1 MSKYT
6 FTEYKRLNNSI
17 FRLDVFPFITIYIV
31 LISILLAE
39 IFSLSKTITYKDVF
53 DSFIYLVNFIRN
65 LNNLNTSVNSVPVQN
80 EEIFDDLKSNNTNYL
95 NASEL
100 DDSNLS
106 EELQLIIDNVP
117 IKYIIAIFITI
128 LVNLLT
134 FLMTHWNLKFKSIVC
149 FSKIKKKSNGTF
161 TSLSN
166 KNTTHIMVNSCKYP
180 SELCPLKYSTCIEHV
195 GKLKDFN
202 SLTKIKSCSIIN
214 MNKSFIIQIDAIDY
228 LKYKPEIEKILLKN
242 IHKSDHSNSLPN
254 SSNINWVKFIN
265 YDKKTFVY
273 NKTKETFIK
282 ANYPI
287 DLPIKSYF
295 DQLIHKGGLNMNQIL
310 LHNNLYGINNYEIP
324 KEKFLDLFIEQIIS
338 PFFLFQIFCVLL
350 WILDEYWQMSLFTLF
365 MLCTL
370 EAQMVFRR
378 LKESDELRN
387 MRRPSCFILVY
398 REYTWKYIN
407 TDHLLPGDI
416 IAISSTISSNSLK
429 NKNFN
434 ENSSN
439 NNNQDEEAVS
449 IAPCDFVLLSGSI
462 TVNEAMLTGECT
474 PKIKVSM
481 NNDEDQDENEQ
492 NSKLNE
498 KIFDID
504 GFKNHVIFAGTNI
517 ILTRSSIVTENNE
530 FQSIIK
536 KISNEYHNCYNVD
549 NMNSSKNEINLNEK
563 YSSNINNI
571 TTSSYIKYDNDKMIC
586 IGYVLRTGFNTYQ
599 GKLIRT
605 ISSSAE
611 KISSNSLE
619 SLIFLMMLIFCSL
632 AASSYVLYYGLNDPS
647 RNKFKLIVSCI
658 HIITSVIP
666 PEFPITLSV
675 AVTMAVVK
683 LTKKKIYCTE
693 PFRIPFAGKL
703 RICAFDKTGTLT
715 SDKMIPH
722 GLFGINLYN
731 HDDNSC
737 ITFDDNESKDEIN
750 GENSASVSSNSSVE
764 VPYLSDLIMGC
775 CNGLS
780 LNGKTLVGDPMEKSI
795 KRKSSWRI
803 HHSSENNYHNIKDYS
818 TFSIVR
824 RYPFSPEEQRMTN
837 IGILHIPSKKQ
848 NSLSSKPQ
856 NSSSLS
862 QSVKFHKSLSKPNPK
877 TYGLVISKGSP
888 EMMLQFFKKDPEFDQ
903 NLYQNLVNE
912 CTKKG
917 YRILALGSKYSCIND
932 VNNHHLKRE
941 FFENDLIFCGFL
953 ALYCPIKKHS
963 KSVIEE
969 LNQSDHQC
977 IMITGDNILTAFHV
991 AKNVSITN
999 NCKDIL
1005 ILSKSDDETC
1015 NNINY
1020 VWKYSNGN
1028 IFNKFDNNL
1037 THLIQINNKFNI
1049 GTTGN
1054 IFQSFIED
1062 FKETKILEQFL
1073 LFTKIY
1079 ARMSPK
1085 NKQTLINLYNNMG
1098 KMTLMCGDGTNDV
1111 GALKHSHVGISLL
1124 SNESSDSNNNS
1135 SINIKKNQKPSFF
1148 EIKKD
1153 IEARI
1158 RSGEKLTKAQIQQE
1172 IFKEFQNMDEMPKVK
1187 LGDAS
1192 IASPFTYKGESPN
1205 CIIKLVRYG
1214 RSTLTTV
1221 LLMYKLMG
1229 LNSIVS
1235 AFSMSVLAHD
1245 GVKFGDFQ
1253 TTVES
1258 IIMSG
1263 LFFLVLKNKPAK
1275 KLVPQK
1281 PPNSIFSPMIFLSFI
1296 IQALIHL
1303 FVIYFGW
1310 KISYSL
1316 MPINYSTNI
1325 DGPFEPNIINTT
1337 MYYLYTTCHLACFLS
1352 NAQGY
1357 PFTTPLSE
1365 NKYLI
1370 YTSALVISFIITSIL
1385 GIFPHLN
1392 ILFSLVTSQ
1401 SKYYQSIII
1410 LLVLFDIFGTLLI
1423 NKLFNQLH
1431 IYFYKCKL

>member
-1 MSKYT
+1 
-6 FTEYKRLNNSI
+6 
-17 FRLDVFPFITIYIV
+17 
-31 LISILLAE
+31 
-39 IFSLSKTITYKDVF
+39 
-53 DSFIYLVNFIRN
+53 
-65 LNNLNTSVNSVPVQN
+65 
-80 EEIFDDLKSNNTNYL
+80 
-95 NASEL
+95 
-100 DDSNLS
+100 
-106 EELQLIIDNVP
+106 
-117 IKYIIAIFITI
+117 
-128 LVNLLT
+128 
-134 FLMTHWNLKFKSIVC
+134 
-149 FSKIKKKSNGTF
+149 
-161 TSLSN
+161 
-166 KNTTHIMVNSCKYP
+166 
-180 SELCPLKYSTCIEHV
+180 
-195 GKLKDFN
+195 
-202 SLTKIKSCSIIN
+202 
-214 MNKSFIIQIDAIDY
+214 
-228 LKYKPEIEKILLKN
+228 
-242 IHKSDHSNSLPN
+242 
-254 SSNINWVKFIN
+254 
-265 YDKKTFVY
+265 
-273 NKTKETFIK
+273 
-282 ANYPI
+282 
-287 DLPIKSYF
+287 
-295 DQLIHKGGLNMNQIL
+295 MNQIL

-1085 NKQTLINLYNNMG
+1085 NKQTLINIYNNMG

-1365 NKYLI
+1365 NKYL
-1370 YTSALVISFIITSIL
+1370 
-1385 GIFPHLN
+1385 
-1392 ILFSLVTSQ
+1392 
-1401 SKYYQSIII
+1401 
-1410 LLVLFDIFGTLLI
+1410 
-1423 NKLFNQLH
+1423 
-1431 IYFYKCKL
+1431 

>member
-6 FTEYKRLNNSI
+6 FTEYKRLNNTI

-31 LISILLAE
+31 LISILLGE
-39 IFSLSKTITYKDVF
+39 IFSLSETISYKDVF
-53 DSFIYLVNFIRN
+53 DSFIYLINFIQN
-65 LNNLNTSVNSVPVQN
+65 LNNLNTTVVPNEQVFNSL
-80 EEIFDDLKSNNTNYL
+80 ISNNTN
-95 NASEL
+95 NIGISEF
-100 DDSNLS
+100 DDSNMS

-117 IKYIIAIFITI
+117 IRYIVAIFITI
-128 LVNLLT
+128 LINLLA
-134 FLMTHWNLKFKSIVC
+134 FLMTQWNLKFKSVIC
-149 FSKIKKKSNGTF
+149 FNKIKKKSHGTS
-161 TSLSN
+161 SLN
-166 KNTTHIMVNSCKYP
+166 TKATTHIMVKSSKYP

-202 SLTKIKSCSIIN
+202 SLTKIKSCCIVN
-214 MNKSFIIQIDAIDY
+214 MNGSFIIQIDANDY
-228 LKYKPEIEKILLKN
+228 HKYKPELEKILFKN
-242 IHKSDHSNSLPN
+242 VNKSDNSNFLPN
-254 SSNINWVKFIN
+254 SSNINWIKLIN
-265 YDKKTFVY
+265 YEKKTFIY
-273 NKTKETFIK
+273 DQSKETFIK

-287 DLPIKSYF
+287 NLPIKSYF
-295 DQLIHKGGLNMNQIL
+295 DQLIHKGGLNMNEII

-324 KEKFLDLFIEQIIS
+324 REKFLDLFIEQIIS

-378 LKESDELRN
+378 LKELDELRN

-398 REYTWKYIN
+398 REHTWKYIN

-416 IAISSTISSNSLK
+416 IAISSTISSNSSK
-429 NKNFN
+429 NTNLD
-434 ENSSN
+434 E
-439 NNNQDEEAVS
+439 NNNQDDATS

-474 PKIKVSM
+474 PKMKVSM
-481 NNDEDQDENEQ
+481 IFDENEQ
-492 NSKLNE
+492 DVKLNE
-498 KIFDID
+498 KNFNIEE
-504 GFKNHVIFAGTNI
+504 FKNHVIFAGTNI
-517 ILTRSSIVTENNE
+517 ILTRSSIVTENKE

-536 KISNEYHNCYNVD
+536 KISNEYHNCYSVD
-549 NMNSSKNEINLNEK
+549 NMNSYNNQINSNEK
-563 YSSNINNI
+563 YNNNNVI
-571 TTSSYIKYDNDKMIC
+571 SSYIKYDNDKMIC

-611 KISSNSLE
+611 KISSNSFE
-619 SLIFLMMLIFCSL
+619 SLIFLMILIFCSL
-632 AASSYVLYYGLNDPS
+632 IASSYVLYNGLNDSS
-647 RNKFKLIVSCI
+647 RNKFKLIISCI

-675 AVTMAVVK
+675 AVTMAVVQ
-683 LTKKKIYCTE
+683 LSKKKIYCTE

-722 GLFGINLYN
+722 GLFGINLY
-731 HDDNSC
+731 DNDETSC
-737 ITFDDNESKDEIN
+737 ITF
-750 GENSASVSSNSSVE
+750 ENSNNSGINDEEGGEMNNRKSISSTCSVDL
-764 VPYLSDLIMGC
+764 PFLSDVIMGC

-780 LNGKTLVGDPMEKSI
+780 LNGKILVGDPMEKSI
-795 KRKSSWRI
+795 KKKSSWRI
-803 HHSSENNYHNIKDYS
+803 HHSSENNYHSLKDNS

-824 RYPFSPEEQRMTN
+824 RYPFLPEEQRMTN
-837 IGILHIPSKKQ
+837 IGILQIPSENQ
-848 NSLSSKPQ
+848 AQSGTSQVSST
-856 NSSSLS
+856 SSPPII
-862 QSVKFHKSLSKPNPK
+862 FHINLSKPSPK

-888 EMMLQFFKKDPEFDQ
+888 EMMLQFFKKDQGFDQ
-903 NLYQNLVNE
+903 KLYKNVVNQ
-912 CTKKG
+912 CTEKG
-917 YRILALGSKYSCIND
+917 YRILALGSKYCSINE
-932 VNNHHLKRE
+932 VNNRHLKRE
-941 FFENDLIFCGFL
+941 FFESDLTFCGFL

-969 LNQSDHQC
+969 LNKSNHQC

-999 NCKDIL
+999 NNKDIL
-1005 ILSKSDDETC
+1005 ILSKSDDEIS
-1015 NNINY
+1015 NNVNY
-1020 VWKYSNGN
+1020 IWKYSNGS
-1028 IFNKFDNNL
+1028 IFKKFDNNL
-1037 THLIQINNKFNI
+1037 NHLININNEFNI
-1049 GTTGN
+1049 GITG
-1054 IFQSFIED
+1054 IVFQSFIED
-1062 FKETKILEQFL
+1062 FKETKILEKLL
-1073 LFTKIY
+1073 LFTRIY

-1098 KMTLMCGDGTNDV
+1098 NMTLMCGDGTNDV

-1124 SNESSDSNNNS
+1124 SNELSDSNNKDNNHS
-1135 SINIKKNQKPSFF
+1135 KVNIKKKKPSFF

-1158 RSGEKLTKAQIQQE
+1158 RRGERLTKAQIQQE
-1172 IFKEFQNMDEMPKVK
+1172 IMKELQGMDEIPKVK

-1235 AFSMSVLAHD
+1235 AFAMSVLAHD

-1263 LFFLVLKNKPAK
+1263 LFFLVLRNKPAK

-1281 PPNSIFSPMIFLSFI
+1281 PPNSIFSPTVFLSFI

-1310 KISYSL
+1310 KLSYSL
-1316 MPINYSTNI
+1316 MPLNYSTNI

-1337 MYYLYTTCHLACFLS
+1337 MYYLYTACHLACFLS

-1357 PFTTPLSE
+1357 PFTTSLSE

-1370 YTSALVISFIITSIL
+1370 YTSVLVISFLITSIL

-1392 ILFSLVTSQ
+1392 MLFSLVTLQ
-1401 SKYYQSIII
+1401 NKYYQLIMIF
-1410 LLVLFDIFGTLLI
+1410 LVIFDIFGTFLI
-1423 NKLFNQLH
+1423 NKLFNKLH
-1431 IYFYKCKL
+1431 VYFDKCKH